1 METTNNNIKIVR
13 LQSGEDVICNYY
25 ADEENGQV
33 LLGDPM
39 HLIFKRLPTGKTV
52 MVMMP
57 WLPMEIIKDNSA
69 LIYDSDILTIVDPK
83 DELIHYYN
91 QNVFHSLD
99 AAEGNSLAEQLLED
113 EDEFYNEDDEE
124 DAEMKVEELME
135 ILQERK
141 KNNLH

>member
-39 HLIFKRLPTGKTV
+39 HLIFKRMPTGKTV

-91 QNVFHSLD
+91 QNVFYSLE

-113 EDEFYNEDDEE
+113 DDEE
-124 DAEMKVEELME
+124 DDEDEDADMKVEELME
-135 ILQERK
+135 ILQEKK
-141 KNNLH
+141 KNSLH

>member
-25 ADEENGQV
+25 ADEKNGQV

-39 HLIFKRLPTGKTV
+39 HLIFKRMPTGKTV

-91 QNVFHSLD
+91 QNVFYSLE

-113 EDEFYNEDDEE
+113 DDEE
-124 DAEMKVEELME
+124 DDDDEDADMKVEELME

>member
-1 METTNNNIKIVR
+1 M
-13 LQSGEDVICNYY
+13 QSGEDVICNYY

-39 HLIFKRLPTGKTV
+39 HLIFKRMPTGKTV

-91 QNVFHSLD
+91 QNVFYSLE
-99 AAEGNSLAEQLLED
+99 AEEGNSLAEQLLE
-113 EDEFYNEDDEE
+113 EDDEE
-124 DAEMKVEELME
+124 DDEDEDADMKVEELME

>member
-39 HLIFKRLPTGKTV
+39 HLIFKRMPTGKTV

-91 QNVFHSLD
+91 QNVFYSLE

-113 EDEFYNEDDEE
+113 DEEDDEDE
-124 DAEMKVEELME
+124 DADMKVEELME

>member
-39 HLIFKRLPTGKTV
+39 HLIFKRMPTGKTV

-91 QNVFHSLD
+91 QNVFYSLE

-113 EDEFYNEDDEE
+113 DDEDDDEDE
-124 DAEMKVEELME
+124 DADMKVEELME

>member
-99 AAEGNSLAEQLLED
+99 AAEGNSLAEQLLE
-113 EDEFYNEDDEE
+113 EDDEE
-124 DAEMKVEELME
+124 DDDDEDADMKVEELME

>member
-1 METTNNNIKIVR
+1 MVTTNNNIKIVR

-39 HLIFKRLPTGKTV
+39 HLIFKRMPTGKTV

-91 QNVFHSLD
+91 QNVFYSLE

-113 EDEFYNEDDEE
+113 DDEE
-124 DAEMKVEELME
+124 DDEDEDADMKVEELME

>member
-39 HLIFKRLPTGKTV
+39 HLIFKRMPTGKTV

-69 LIYDSDILTIVDPK
+69 LIYDSDILTIVD
-83 DELIHYYN
+83 
-91 QNVFHSLD
+91 
-99 AAEGNSLAEQLLED
+99 
-113 EDEFYNEDDEE
+113 
-124 DAEMKVEELME
+124 
-135 ILQERK
+135 RK
-141 KNNLH
+141 MN

>member
-39 HLIFKRLPTGKTV
+39 HLIFKRMPTGKTV

-91 QNVFHSLD
+91 QNVFYSLE

-113 EDEFYNEDDEE
+113 DDEE
-124 DAEMKVEELME
+124 DDEDEDADMKVEELME

>member
-39 HLIFKRLPTGKTV
+39 HLIFKRMPTGKTV

-91 QNVFHSLD
+91 QNVFYSLE
-99 AAEGNSLAEQLLED
+99 AAESNSLAEQLLED
-113 EDEFYNEDDEE
+113 DEE
-124 DAEMKVEELME
+124 DLEEKAEELLE
-135 ILQERK
+135 ILKERK
-141 KNNLH
+141 KSNLH

>member
-39 HLIFKRLPTGKTV
+39 HLIFKRMPTGKTV

-91 QNVFHSLD
+91 QNVFYSLE
-99 AAEGNSLAEQLLED
+99 AEEGNSLAEQLLED
-113 EDEFYNEDDEE
+113 DDEE
-124 DAEMKVEELME
+124 DDEDEDADMKVEELME